1 MTSKSLPN
9 GYIMSRDEAAL
20 RLESVAVA
28 QSMTLYK
35 SQPYF
40 AQDGHLD
47 TPRQGNQTLARFT
60 QDESK

>member
-1 MTSKSLPN
+1 MVTSCPVMRLF
-9 GYIMSRDEAAL
+9 L
-20 RLESVAVA
+20 RLGTVAVA

-47 TPRQGNQTLARFT
+47 APRQGSQTLARFT